1 MGQGGL
7 SAAHLLEVID
17 AASEE
22 NVAVRGSVLLAA
34 AAPDLADGQL
44 QELTLGARDARILD
58 LRCQT
63 FGDTLLGRVTCPAC
77 GLLLTVRI
85 PRREVSPDA
94 SLYDDEE
101 RRPSVRIVEGPL
113 VVEARS
119 PDGQNLA
126 AAADCPD
133 EETARRALISGC
145 VSVTGANG
153 EAVDPLE
160 LGDELLGRIGDAILA
175 VDPQAE
181 VGVTMGCAGCGNEW
195 TAILDIVQFFWREI
209 STTSVQ
215 LLDEVHELAAGYG
228 WSEEQVLRLPSRRRR
243 EYVERLAGD

>member
-1 MGQGGL
+1 MGQRGL

-22 NVAVRGSVLLAA
+22 NAAVRGSVLLAA

-44 QELTLGARDARILD
+44 EELTLGARDARILD

-63 FGDTLLGRVTCPAC
+63 FGNTLPGRVTCPAC

-85 PRREVSPDA
+85 PRQEVA
-94 SLYDDEE
+94 RHGSLDEE
-101 RRPSVRIVEGPL
+101 EQRPWVRIVEGPL
-113 VVEARS
+113 VVEAHS
-119 PDGQNLA
+119 PDGRDLA
-126 AAADCPD
+126 AAASCPD
-133 EETARRALISGC
+133 DETARRALIAGC
-145 VSVTGANG
+145 VSVTGADG

-160 LGDELLGRIGDAILA
+160 LGDELLERVGEAIVA
-175 VDPQAE
+175 IDPQAE

-209 STTSVQ
+209 STTGVQ
-215 LLDEVHELAAGYG
+215 LLDEVHQLAVGYG